1 MAEAMEKSPEKE
13 SKSLKPR
20 LRASLKDV
28 PNILILK
35 MIKAGKT
42 YREIGDIYNV
52 TPQAIYKRFKQIGYL
67 ADKEAADTWEEEKGI
82 YLSNAERVLA
92 EAMVERKCIRKANLA
107 NRASAYKVCFDAN
120 RLFRGHGGGDN
131 SLIAL
136 DLSQYRPAQL
146 NIQVNT
152 GAAPGAASGED
163 ASEAGSEAG
172 GGPPQ
177 GEGGGRDRE

>member
-20 LRASLKDV
+20 LRGSLKDV

-42 YREIGDIYNV
+42 YREIGDIYRV
-52 TPQAIYKRFKQIGYL
+52 TPQAIYKRFKQIEYL
-67 ADKEAADTWEEEKGI
+67 ADKEAADKWEEEKGT

-92 EAMVERKCIRKANLA
+92 EAMVERKCIRRANLA
-107 NRASAYKVCFDAN
+107 NRASAYKVCFEAN
-120 RLFRGHGGGDN
+120 RLVRGRGGGDN

-136 DLSQYRPAQL
+136 DLSAYRPV
-146 NIQVNT
+146 NIQVNVGAAT
-152 GAAPGAASGED
+152 GAATPG
-163 ASEAGSEAG
+163 EAEADG
-172 GGPPQ
+172 KTLYKSKG
-177 GEGGGRDRE
+177 